1 MLSVVPFGRPL
12 LLFVVAIVRGARAVS
27 LTGQDFTPCVVA
39 LLISSSQNADT
50 KPDSVTHPEPGDVRE
65 EGLNMASFNAA
76 YFSVPKGEPPSCF
89 SEEEVQFE
97 PP

>member
-1 MLSVVPFGRPL
+1 M
-12 LLFVVAIVRGARAVS
+12 S
-27 LTGQDFTPCVVA
+27 LTRQDFTPCVVA

-65 EGLNMASFNAA
+65 EGLNMASFDAA